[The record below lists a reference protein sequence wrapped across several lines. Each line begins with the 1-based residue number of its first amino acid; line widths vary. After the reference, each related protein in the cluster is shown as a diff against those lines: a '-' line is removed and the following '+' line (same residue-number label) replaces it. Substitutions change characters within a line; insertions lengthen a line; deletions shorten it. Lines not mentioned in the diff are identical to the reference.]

1 MSDQKS
7 QMEHDTAQAQAKP
20 FRIEPLLYGMRVAKA
35 GTEDVQCVMQM
46 MSFLEAV
53 RSGFLPDSLTTQPE
67 ADELPLEPFDID
79 DAGLCQKVLRKLLEI
94 DDGGSFGRVVMGMR
108 ALFHPTNE
116 LLDTDADV
124 LKLHSRLVQALHEA
138 ERAKGSGWTALVA
151 PGQVKPGDYL
161 SFTLGGKPVCVKA
174 KEVLFGG
181 TDREEIIYRRRRNQY
196 FITAMA
202 VNGTSS
208 HKGVMVRS
216 GAAGGV
222 Q

>member
-20 FRIEPLLYGMRVAKA
+20 YRIEPLLYGMRVAKA
-35 GTEDVQCVMQM
+35 GNEDVQCVMQM

-79 DAGLCQKVLRKLLEI
+79 DAGVCQKVLRKLLEI
-94 DDGGSFGRVVMGMR
+94 DDGGSFGRIVMGMR
-108 ALFHPTNE
+108 AVFHPTNE

-124 LKLHSRLVQALHEA
+124 LRLHPRLVQAVQESESVWLPL
-138 ERAKGSGWTALVA
+138 RR
-151 PGQVKPGDYL
+151 PGQIQPGDYL
-161 SFTLGGKPVCVKA
+161 SFTVGGKPLCVKA
-174 KEVLFGG
+174 KEILFPG

-202 VNGTSS
+202 VDGTST

-216 GAAGGV
+216 GAGGE